1 MPQLLNVLPPRQAWL
16 KLEPHLSA
24 IGRVEAVAT
33 AEAMGRVVA
42 EDIVAPGDLPF
53 FPRST
58 MDGYAVRAEDTYGAS
73 EGLPAYLRVVGE
85 VRMGSPADIVVG
97 PGEAVL
103 IHTGGMLPGN
113 ADAVVMVE
121 NTREVDSSTIEVVR
135 PAARG
140 ENVLQV
146 GEEVR
151 KGDLLLPAG
160 SIVRAQEI
168 GGLLSQGIT
177 EITVLQRVKV
187 GLISTGDELVPPE
200 EVPQPGQVRN
210 TNAYTLA
217 ALAFKAG
224 AIPLRLGIMRD
235 DREALVQAARDGLR
249 QADIVVISAGSSASA
264 RDMTADVIRSLG
276 EPGVLV
282 HGVALRPGKPTILGV
297 VNGKP
302 IFGLPGNPSSAMV
315 TFELFVTPCIYR
327 LSGCRQPLRRFV
339 KARLTRNIAS
349 AAGREDYVPVKLHE
363 QDGEMLAEPVFGKSN
378 LLSNMMRADGMAQVP
393 LDRNGLA
400 EGESALV
407 IPF

>member
-1 MPQLLNVLPPRQAWL
+1 
-16 KLEPHLSA
+16 
-24 IGRVEAVAT
+24 VEAVAT

>member
-1 MPQLLNVLPPRQAWL
+1 M
-16 KLEPHLSA
+16 
-24 IGRVEAVAT
+24 AT

-146 GEEVR
+146 SEEVR

-249 QADIVVISAGSSASA
+249 QADTVVISAGSSASA

>member
-1 MPQLLNVLPPRQAWL
+1 
-16 KLEPHLSA
+16 
-24 IGRVEAVAT
+24 VAT

-168 GGLLSQGIT
+168 GGLLSHGIT

-224 AIPLRLGIMRD
+224 AVPLRLGIMRD
-235 DREALVQAARDGLR
+235 DREALVQAARVGLR

>member
-1 MPQLLNVLPPRQAWL
+1 
-16 KLEPHLSA
+16 
-24 IGRVEAVAT
+24 VAT
-33 AEAMGRVVA
+33 ADAMGRVVA

>member
-1 MPQLLNVLPPRQAWL
+1 
-16 KLEPHLSA
+16 
-24 IGRVEAVAT
+24 VAT

-42 EDIVAPGDLPF
+42 EDMVAPGDLPF

-168 GGLLSQGIT
+168 GGLLSHGIT

>member
-1 MPQLLNVLPPRQAWL
+1 M
-16 KLEPHLSA
+16 
-24 IGRVEAVAT
+24 AT
-33 AEAMGRVVA
+33 ADAMGRVVA

-282 HGVALRPGKPTILGV
+282 HGVALRPGKPAILGV

>member
-1 MPQLLNVLPPRQAWL
+1 M
-16 KLEPHLSA
+16 
-24 IGRVEAVAT
+24 AT

-42 EDIVAPGDLPF
+42 EDMVAPGDLPF

>member
-1 MPQLLNVLPPRQAWL
+1 M
-16 KLEPHLSA
+16 
-24 IGRVEAVAT
+24 AT
-33 AEAMGRVVA
+33 ADAMGRVVA

>member
-1 MPQLLNVLPPRQAWL
+1 
-16 KLEPHLSA
+16 
-24 IGRVEAVAT
+24 VAT